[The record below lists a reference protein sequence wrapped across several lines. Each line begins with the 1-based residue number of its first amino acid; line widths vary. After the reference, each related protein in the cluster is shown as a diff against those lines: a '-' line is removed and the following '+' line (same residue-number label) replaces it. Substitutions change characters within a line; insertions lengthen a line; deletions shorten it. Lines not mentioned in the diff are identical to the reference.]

1 MSRPQPAS
9 RSASP
14 SCRRAW
20 DSSSFR
26 DIGMTSGNS
35 ISPRMKDEG
44 FSLVIVVLLNF
55 TNKNDVVTA
64 IRWANIAADELGDRA
79 VKKRHPSGSFL
90 KFDSSKLVG
99 QRSGELTRKVVL
111 SRNQNVHR
119 EVSGVGEINE
129 AGSLSRKTPEDQR
142 RIQRHGRKRV
152 DGHAHLAPV
161 GGAGCHHRHTRG
173 EPTKRLP
180 IIAPLEPLGHCLGF
194 LLHERFRLS
203 CIYEPGE

>member
-44 FSLVIVVLLNF
+44 FTLVIVVLLNF

-64 IRWANIAADELGDRA
+64 IILANFAAHELGDRA
-79 VKKRHPSGSFL
+79 VNKRHASGSVL
-90 KFDSSKLVG
+90 NFDSSKLVG
-99 QRSGELTRKVVL
+99 QRSVQLQRKVVL
-111 SRNQNVHR
+111 SLVRHVH
-119 EVSGVGEINE
+119 
-129 AGSLSRKTPEDQR
+129 
-142 RIQRHGRKRV
+142 
-152 DGHAHLAPV
+152 
-161 GGAGCHHRHTRG
+161 
-173 EPTKRLP
+173 
-180 IIAPLEPLGHCLGF
+180 
-194 LLHERFRLS
+194 
-203 CIYEPGE
+203 

>member
-44 FSLVIVVLLNF
+44 FTLVIVVLLNF

-64 IRWANIAADELGDRA
+64 IILANFAADELGDRA

-99 QRSGELTRKVVL
+99 QRSGELPRKVVL
-111 SRNQNVHR
+111 ARLQNVHGK
-119 EVSGVGEINE
+119 VSGVGEINE
-129 AGSLSRKTPEDQR
+129 AGSLPRQTPEDQR
-142 RIQRHGRKRV
+142 RIQRNRRKGV
-152 DGHAHLAPV
+152 DGHAHLSPV
-161 GGAGCHHRHTRG
+161 GGAGRHHRYAGG
-173 EPTKRLP
+173 ELAKCSPV
-180 IIAPLEPLGHCLGF
+180 IAAVEALGHGLGF
-194 LLHERFRLS
+194 LLHERFRL
-203 CIYEPGE
+203 

>member
-14 SCRRAW
+14 GYRRACG
-20 DSSSFR
+20 SRSFC

-44 FSLVIVVLLNF
+44 FTLVIVVLLNF

-64 IRWANIAADELGDRA
+64 IILANFAADELGDRA

-99 QRSGELTRKVVL
+99 QRSGELPRKVVL
-111 SRNQNVHR
+111 SRLQNVHR

-152 DGHAHLAPV
+152 DGHAHLALV
-161 GGAGCHHRHTRG
+161 GGAGCHHRVTRG
-173 EPTKRLP
+173 EMTKCLP
-180 IIAPLEPLGHCLGF
+180 IITLLDPLGLWLTYICTVRYGHI
-194 LLHERFRLS
+194 H
-203 CIYEPGE
+203 IHV